1 MGESNALTRQFD
13 DAARLYDEV
22 RPRYPETIVE
32 QIIAFAGLPAH
43 GRIFEVGCGT
53 GQMTL
58 PFAQRGYTMVA
69 VDQGGQLA
77 ALAAQHCQPYPR
89 VRVVPCALEAWQ
101 DTPESY
107 DMFLAANAIHWI
119 EPYYAVRRA
128 AELLKPGGTIALVGT
143 ADRSQ
148 GSAFWQ
154 ATEPIYNQYN
164 PVDSAANLQPRWP
177 REAYRQAVAISCQFG
192 ESQEVRVSWSRR
204 FSSEEYLKLLWTSSD
219 HRAMPEPHRSQFFEA
234 IRQVIAQ
241 MGGEVIRDY
250 ETLALLAKKCV

>member
-1 MGESNALTRQFD
+1 MAESNALTRQFD
-13 DAARLYDEV
+13 DAAQLYDEV
-22 RPRYPETIVE
+22 RPRYPEAIVE

-69 VDQGGQLA
+69 IDQGQRLA

-101 DTPESY
+101 DTPGSY
-107 DMFLAANAIHWI
+107 DMFMAANAIHWI
-119 EPYYAVRRA
+119 EPHYGMRRA

-143 ADRSQ
+143 TDRSQ

-164 PVDSAANLQPRWP
+164 PVDSSANLQPRWP
-177 REAYRQAVAISCQFG
+177 GEAYRQALCISGQFG
-192 ESQEVRVSWSRR
+192 ELQEVRTSWAKRYSG
-204 FSSEEYLKLLWTSSD
+204 EEYIKLLWTSSD
-219 HRAMPEPHRSQFFEA
+219 HRAMPEPHRAQFFEA

-250 ETLALLAKKCV
+250 ETLALLAKKRQ